1 MSAFDKAWSVVK
13 EDLFRC
19 KKCGNIWDAH
29 IDQYRGRANPEDGA
43 CPKCGSFHAEE
54 V

>member
-1 MSAFDKAWSVVK
+1 M

-19 KKCGNIWDAH
+19 KKCEHVWDAW
-29 IDQYRGRANPEDGA
+29 IGDNPEDGA
-43 CPKCGSFHAEE
+43 CPKCGGFYCEE